1 MLNRL
6 HGVDDVLKVFGG
18 VERYKCVV
26 KNDWLCLCRSK
37 CGAGRSCL
45 AAHHECVMII
55 NCCSSMRC
63 VWEKEGREEKWE
75 LGRCYIKRK
84 SSHLLSVQGRL
95 QRSRNADRPAYFPD
109 PLIARVSGILPLS
122 VPADTTTRLHNN
134 NTSTNHRCKLREPRV
149 VPSSVRCPPAGP
161 TNCFLCEQQAGF
173 IRLQSTRVHK
183 CGDVRRRCCSGPP
196 PT

>member
-109 PLIARVSGILPLS
+109 PLIARVSGTLPLS
-122 VPADTTTRLHNN
+122 VPADTIHDYKIIHPPIIDAKSASPEL
-134 NTSTNHRCKLREPRV
+134 SPLRSAAP
-149 VPSSVRCPPAGP
+149 
-161 TNCFLCEQQAGF
+161 LQA
-173 IRLQSTRVHK
+173 
-183 CGDVRRRCCSGPP
+183 P
-196 PT
+196 PTVFCANSKQALLDSKVPEYTNVAM